1 MMLQANSPKLLEKS
15 ECLCYTIVCIFIL
28 TRRLTANDGS
38 GTIADSTALHSTA
51 QQSYCQFIDRGST
64 FAASLVCQ
72 NKGTNRRILLF
83 GKRECAFLLSAEMG
97 GDGH

>member
-1 MMLQANSPKLLEKS
+1 ML
-15 ECLCYTIVCIFIL
+15 YFIVYIYINEEVD
-28 TRRLTANDGS
+28 ANDGS
-38 GTIADSTALHSTA
+38 GTIADSTAQHSTAQHSTAQHSTA